1 VPVEGGRIIS
11 ILEILPREISELI
24 NVSRETA
31 SLLARDEQM
40 SSRDIE
46 EEELL
51 VTF

>member
-11 ILEILPREISELI
+11 MLEIVPRAISELI
-24 NVSRETA
+24 NVSREKA

-46 EEELL
+46 EDEILL
-51 VTF
+51 TK